1 VNVIFEVVD
10 EECLCQV
17 NVYGCTRENGIDL
30 HFAAVRIRAQHG
42 SHFLGRTIGDIQT
55 ELYDGDKRADVVLH
69 SPADSQPLMPPPH
82 HGRVTVG
89 DVLVIFAEL
98 DVCVQIA
105 RRNNRELRKARMGV

>member
-1 VNVIFEVVD
+1 
-10 EECLCQV
+10 
-17 NVYGCTRENGIDL
+17 
-30 HFAAVRIRAQHG
+30 
-42 SHFLGRTIGDIQT
+42 HFLGRTIGDIQT

-105 RRNNRELRKARMGV
+105 RRNNRELRKARMGA